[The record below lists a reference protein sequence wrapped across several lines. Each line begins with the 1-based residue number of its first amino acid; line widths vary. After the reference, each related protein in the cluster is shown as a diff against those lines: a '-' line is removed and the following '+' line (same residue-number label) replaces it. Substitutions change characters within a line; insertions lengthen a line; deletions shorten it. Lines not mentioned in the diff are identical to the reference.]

1 MGGARTAAP
10 SPGWYGDPLGRAT
23 LRFWSGQ
30 EWTSWVWDGTAVVA
44 DRTPVRRPLSRSDVD
59 HLEFISMVFLPEA
72 LARGVVTP
80 SEDDG
85 LGALVR
91 QLTAEAEGVV
101 TPAGAGATPI
111 VTSIPVPP
119 VAVPT
124 PQTAPTPRPAPRLE
138 LDQARQVQRSRHSAL
153 GRWWARSLQAVGS
166 DLAVHGLAYLG
177 ALLFFVGVFGLVV
190 FAFGDIASGL
200 RPLAELVIALAPF
213 AAGAMLLRR
222 QAFIVGRTLE
232 VMGGLLLP
240 IIVVTTF
247 LDGVAFPPDL
257 GGLPLVLALSGLT
270 ALIAASY
277 AWWARRH
284 ASSALRF
291 LVAPTVWLAVAMATL
306 GLGRAVPVG
315 KDVATPAAA
324 QVAAIAAALVVTL
337 AWARSRPRAG
347 LAGPTLSAA
356 GPGLPVV
363 ALLALLTW
371 TAEGWPTA
379 SVLISGVLVLTGLEL
394 LRDKLSVNVLGLAGP
409 LWWAL
414 VWAALERGLGTA
426 PAGAAAAIGFVV
438 LVEVAAAA
446 RRQVWAVALP
456 AMGAAA
462 ALVSTWS
469 DARWATAAFS
479 AASVWALGRR
489 MAPFA
494 LPGAVVLLDWV
505 AAVLPAFALA
515 ALAEV
520 SNPPTAVAAGTGVV
534 LLATLPA
541 VRPLLRRDSDDAFW
555 TLWWRTAGM
564 VVALAAAA
572 VWTDNLSTSQKWLV
586 TISLAVLA
594 MASTVGP
601 IPSAWRPWPVTAPST
616 AAWLTACATV
626 DVSDLVRAGTL
637 AVAGLVM
644 VAVAHTARWGSGR
657 HGAAS
662 LGLASVGLAS
672 VGLAG
677 HVVGVVAVLVATY
690 GQWSLA
696 VAAGLATTGWSL
708 TAVMDGRDVSPVGQA
723 LRGAGAWVAWL
734 PVVLA
739 AVGLP
744 ATVALGLD
752 AAGVLRFGSRWA
764 VAVPAVT
771 AVAYAAATRL
781 RLPDRIGVTAAW
793 AGFAAGILAS
803 ALAVERLPEALGFGA
818 IVVSVAVLRPKR
830 RAPVMTWVAWTALAP
845 LAGLLA
851 AEEWPWFGALPWQTA
866 VAATL
871 VAVGGV
877 LLVGGAAFDL
887 HGRPWAPRYAPAH
900 PSALA
905 PVVIGG
911 GELLTAMAASYALL
925 SRDEAGWVTAG
936 AAGAILATAVLARTG
951 ALSGVATVLGWV
963 AAVLLGGPQIDERPW
978 IPVAV
983 ALALLV
989 VAQVLSMVKA
999 RPGWWA
1005 RWDLPLLVTAA
1016 PVAMTALV
1024 SAARGD
1030 HWGGTFVLVGF
1041 ECLAVMVR
1049 LRRILAVAVP
1059 VGAIG
1064 TTLVLSGAADAGQ
1077 GWLALAL
1084 LGLSATL
1091 TVLAADAHGS
1101 ARLPLQI
1108 GGALA
1113 ALAAWQV
1120 ATTWFGWPVRKSV
1133 DVTAVGAAMLA
1144 MAAALVARFRRLEH
1158 SWVFVWGGMAV
1169 AVEALAALSTATV
1182 AGRQAEEVAPSWLV
1196 SAGLLLVAVALLA
1209 GAAPLAQA
1217 WLRGLGMAFGVA
1229 SVVEVLQAGHAG
1241 TGAQVAVL
1249 AVLSAVSAVLS
1260 LSLSPPVRRLAE
1272 TWQKPFL
1279 VLGVAFALGS
1289 IAVAVASGSNYDVML
1304 LVPGLAASALQA
1316 AAVGVV
1322 LRNTV
1327 VQMLS
1332 PVLACASWL
1341 VFSSEA
1347 MDDNPQWI
1355 TVPMGLAILTVAE
1368 LWRQDRKQHGGRVAV
1383 TEIVVL
1389 ELAGV
1394 GLLVGAAFVQAVTE
1408 AVVYAVLSAAL
1419 GLAVTGW
1426 GVVTK
1431 VRRRVAAGAL
1441 TVLASVVVL
1450 VAVPLVGLL
1459 PSWEG
1464 AGLWVLIAAVG
1475 LVALLVASFL
1485 EQGKIAARKGLS
1497 RFGEATVGW
1506 E

>member
-1 MGGARTAAP
+1 M
-10 SPGWYGDPLGRAT
+10 GRAT

-72 LARGVVTP
+72 LAMGVVMP
-80 SEDDG
+80 SEDHG

-101 TPAGAGATPI
+101 TPPGAGATPI
-111 VTSIPVPP
+111 ATSIPVPP

-124 PQTAPTPRPAPRLE
+124 PQTAPTPRPALGLE

-200 RPLAELVIALAPF
+200 RPLAELVIAVAPF

-257 GGLPLVLALSGLT
+257 EGIPLVLVLSGLT
-270 ALIAASY
+270 AFIGAFY
-277 AWWARRH
+277 ARWARRH

-291 LVAPTVWLAVAMATL
+291 MVAPTVWLAVAMATL
-306 GLGRAVPVG
+306 GLGRTVPVG
-315 KDVATPAAA
+315 KDVATPSAA

-356 GPGLPVV
+356 GPGLLVV

-414 VWAALERGLGTA
+414 VWAAIERGLGTA
-426 PAGAAAAIGFVV
+426 PAGVAAAIGFVV

-446 RRQVWAVALP
+446 RRPVWAVALP

-479 AASVWALGRR
+479 AAAVWALGRR

-494 LPGAVVLLDWV
+494 LTGAAVILDWV

-515 ALAEV
+515 ALAEA
-520 SNPPTAVAAGTGVV
+520 SSPPTAVAAGTGMV

-541 VRPLLRRDSDDAFW
+541 VWPLLRRDSDDAFW
-555 TLWWRTAGM
+555 TLWWRTAGV
-564 VVALAAAA
+564 VVALAAAV

-601 IPSAWRPWPVTAPST
+601 IPSVWRPWPVTALST

-644 VAVAHTARWGSGR
+644 VAVAHTERWGSGR
-657 HGAAS
+657 HSAAS
-662 LGLASVGLAS
+662 LGPASVGLADLGPVGLGLGLAS

-677 HVVGVVAVLVATY
+677 HVVGVVAVLVATN

-723 LRGAGAWVAWL
+723 LRGAGTWVAWL

-752 AAGVLRFGSRWA
+752 AAGVLRLGSRWA

-803 ALAVERLPEALGFGA
+803 ALAVERLPEALGLGA
-818 IVVSVAVLRPKR
+818 IVVSVAALRPKR
-830 RAPVMTWVAWTALAP
+830 RAPVMTWAAWTALAP
-845 LAGLLA
+845 WAGLLA

-877 LLVGGAAFDL
+877 LLVGGASFDL
-887 HGRPWAPRYAPAH
+887 YGRPWAPRYAPVH

-911 GELLTAMAASYALL
+911 GELLTAMAAAHALL

-936 AAGAILATAVLARTG
+936 AAGAILATALLARTG

-963 AAVLLGGPQIDERPW
+963 AVVLLAGPQMDARPW

-989 VAQVLSMVKA
+989 VAQVLSMVKT
-999 RPGWWA
+999 RPDWWA
-1005 RWDLPLLVTAA
+1005 RWDLPLMVTAA

-1024 SAARGD
+1024 SAAKGD

-1041 ECLAVMVR
+1041 ECLAVTVR

-1084 LGLSATL
+1084 LGLSVTL
-1091 TVLAADAHGS
+1091 TVLAAYAHGS

-1113 ALAAWQV
+1113 ALAAWQI

-1144 MAAALVARFRRLEH
+1144 MAAVLVARFRRLEH

-1241 TGAQVAVL
+1241 SGAQVAVL

-1260 LSLSPPVRRLAE
+1260 LSLSPSPPVRRLAE

-1289 IAVAVASGSNYDVML
+1289 IAVAVGSGSNYDVML

-1355 TVPMGLAILTVAE
+1355 TVPMGLATLTVAE